1 MKKILKIL
9 LIIII
14 FLVLF
19 VAFDT
24 IQALLLNRSPL
35 IRIRESYSE
44 HSNIILKTDKGLLVD
59 TAYCANGDVKAYFK
73 WKVYSCPLKDEEI
86 PTN

>member
-1 MKKILKIL
+1 MKKAFKII

-14 FLVLF
+14 FLILF

-24 IQALLLNRSPL
+24 IQALVFNRSPF
-35 IRIRESYSE
+35 IRKRESYSE
-44 HSNIILKTDKGLLVD
+44 YGNIILKTDKGLLVD
-59 TAYCANGDVKAYFK
+59 TSYCANGKVHTYFK
-73 WKVYSCPLKDEEI
+73 WDVYSCPLKDEEI